1 MVKRLA
7 VLALLAL
14 SCIPPVR
21 DVHGYACDDAH
32 PCPDNLPCVGNVCG
46 GAAGGGAMGGGSGGM
61 GGGAGGG
68 GGMAGPSCSTPNE
81 VPNGGFEQSV
91 LGVWVVQGGGM
102 LDQDSLVKHSG
113 STSARITTMFPADL
127 SLMPTTPLDTSDVGT
142 YCAEAWV
149 LGLDAG
155 QVSLN
160 LKGSTTTSQ
169 HVTPDGTWQ
178 HLTDTF
184 DVGQFQSL
192 LTLSVETTLDSSG
205 VLFVDDVCFSKCQ

>member
-1 MVKRLA
+1 MVRRLA
-7 VLALLAL
+7 WLAVLAL
-14 SCIPPVR
+14 SCIPPLR
-21 DVHGYACDDAH
+21 DVTGYACDGTH
-32 PCPDNLPCVGNVCG
+32 PCPDNLPCVGGVCG
-46 GAAGGGAMGGGSGGM
+46 GSTGGGSGTGGG
-61 GGGAGGG
+61 GGGAGG
-68 GGMAGPSCSTPNE
+68 GGMAGPSCSSPNE
-81 VPNGGFEQSV
+81 VTNGGFETSV
-91 LGVWVVQGGGM
+91 LGDWVVTGGGM
-102 LDQDSLVKHSG
+102 LDQDSLVVHGG
-113 STSARITTMFPADL
+113 STSARITTMFAADL
-127 SLMPTTPLDTSDVGT
+127 SLTPTTPLDTSSVGT

-160 LKGSTTTSQ
+160 LKGATTTSQ
-169 HVTPDGTWQ
+169 HVTPNGTWQ